1 MSRSTSSL
9 RQNGQMDN
17 FSSSQSIDMEA
28 KILKTF
34 RNRQFQLSIKDVQFA
49 LNLSFNLPLHP
60 LEMILTP
67 K

>member
-60 LEMILTP
+60 LEMILAP

>member
-34 RNRQFQLSIKDVQFA
+34 RNRQFQLSIKDVLFA

>member
-17 FSSSQSIDMEA
+17 FSFSQSIDMEA

-34 RNRQFQLSIKDVQFA
+34 RNRQFQLSIKDVLFA

>member
-17 FSSSQSIDMEA
+17 FSSSQSIDMGA